1 MVSINLEQLRNRTA
15 PLEMDPEQFRSLG
28 HDLVDQIASFLSSLR
43 TRPVTPAE
51 SPEQV
56 RAILAGSRALPEEAQ
71 DAGTLL
77 RDTARLLFEHSL
89 FNGHPRFYGYITSS
103 AAPIGMLADLLAAA
117 VNANVGAWKLSP
129 MATEIEAQLVR
140 WLAQFIG
147 YPADCG
153 GLLLSGGNM
162 ANLTCFLAAR
172 AAQAG
177 WDVRRQG
184 VAGGPRL
191 CVYASA
197 ETHTWLQKA
206 ADLAGLGTEAIHWID
221 GPRGMNLDELQ
232 ARYRRDRDEGYQ
244 PFLVVGSAGT
254 VSTGAVEPLPE
265 LAAFCQE
272 HKLWFHVD
280 GAYGAFANGL
290 AGAPPELKGLQS
302 ADSVAVDPHKWLY
315 APLEAGCALVRNPSA
330 LRNAFSYHPPYYSF
344 EGEGMNYYDIGP
356 QNSRG
361 FRALKVW
368 LALQQAGAAGYREMI
383 QDDITLARYLY
394 DLAVD
399 HPELEAIT
407 HHLSITTLRY
417 VPPELR
423 AELGSEQTEEYLN
436 ELNQRLLEAIEKSGE
451 AFISNAVI
459 AGKYALRF
467 CIVNFRASAGD
478 IEAMPQLVAR
488 LGRRIHAELRSSTAR
503 SQSAHKEG
511 QPLSNAREDEPVKAP
526 LAERPELPGHDP
538 ASSERV

>member
-1 MVSINLEQLRNRTA
+1 MKIHQYPQGEVGPVNSRRSMSSPVRIEGLRTRAAALDMTG
-15 PLEMDPEQFRSLG
+15 EQFRSLG
-28 HDLVDQIASFLSSLR
+28 HDLVDRIADFLASIR
-43 TRPVTPAE
+43 THPVTRAE
-51 SPEQV
+51 SPEVV
-56 RAILAGSRALPEEAQ
+56 RAALGANRALPEEGQ
-71 DAGTLL
+71 DPKALL
-77 RDTARLLFEHSL
+77 RDATALLFEHSL

-129 MATEIEAQLVR
+129 VATEIEAQVIR

-177 WDVRRQG
+177 WDVRKQG
-184 VAGGPRL
+184 IAGGPRL

-197 ETHTWLQKA
+197 ETHTWIQKA

-221 GPRGMNLDELQ
+221 GRRPMDLDELEI
-232 ARYRRDRDEGYQ
+232 RYRQDIGEGYQ

-254 VSTGAVEPLPE
+254 VSTGAVDPLPD

-272 HKLWFHVD
+272 RKLWFHVD
-280 GAYGAFANGL
+280 GAYGAFASGV
-290 AGAPPELKGLQS
+290 AGTPPELKGLQL

-315 APLEAGCALVRNPSA
+315 APLEAGCALVRNPAA

-344 EGEGMNYYDIGP
+344 EGEGINYFDIGP

-368 LALQQAGAAGYREMI
+368 LALQHAGAAGYREMI
-383 QDDITLARYLY
+383 QDDISLARYLY

-417 VPPELR
+417 VPEELR
-423 AELGSEQTEEYLN
+423 AGLGSKPVEDYLN
-436 ELNQRLLEAIEKSGE
+436 HLNQRLLAAIEKSGE

-459 AGKYALRF
+459 AEKYALRF
-467 CIVNFRASAGD
+467 CIVNFRTSAGD
-478 IEAMPQLVAR
+478 MEAMPQLVVH
-488 LGRRIHAELRSSTAR
+488 LGRQAHAELSGT
-503 SQSAHKEG
+503 G
-511 QPLSNAREDEPVKAP
+511 V
-526 LAERPELPGHDP
+526 
-538 ASSERV
+538 V

>member
-1 MVSINLEQLRNRTA
+1 MTTHRHTRDMQAGATRIEELRTRAAALDMTS
-15 PLEMDPEQFRSLG
+15 DQFRALG
-28 HDLVDQIASFLSSLR
+28 HDLVDRIAGFLASIR
-43 TRPVTPAE
+43 TQPVTRAE
-51 SPEQV
+51 SLEEV
-56 RAILAGSRALPEEAQ
+56 RAAVPANQALSEEGRDPKALLPEAV
-71 DAGTLL
+71 
-77 RDTARLLFEHSL
+77 RLLFEHSL

-103 AAPIGMLADLLAAA
+103 AAPIGMLGDLLAAA
-117 VNANVGAWKLSP
+117 VNANVGAWKLAP
-129 MATEIEAQLVR
+129 MATEIEAQTIR

-177 WDVRRQG
+177 WDIRKQG
-184 VAGGPRL
+184 AAGGPRL
-191 CVYASA
+191 CVYASR

-221 GPRGMNLDELQ
+221 GPRGMDPGELEV
-232 ARYRRDRDEGYQ
+232 RYRLDKDDGYQ

-265 LAAFCQE
+265 LAAFCKE

-290 AGAPPELKGLQS
+290 AGAPAELKGLES

-315 APLEAGCALVRNPSA
+315 APLEAGCALVRNSSA

-344 EGEGMNYYDIGP
+344 EGEGLNYYDIGP

-417 VPPELR
+417 VPEELR
-423 AELGSEQTEEYLN
+423 SEEGDRGTEEYLN
-436 ELNQRLLEAIEKSGE
+436 ELNRRLLEAIEKSGE

-459 AGKYALRF
+459 SGKYALRF
-467 CIVNFRASAGD
+467 CIVNFRTSTGD
-478 IEAMPQLVAR
+478 IEAMPPLVAR
-488 LGRRIHAELRSSTAR
+488 LGRRIHAELRSSTATF
-503 SQSAHKEG
+503 G
-511 QPLSNAREDEPVKAP
+511 EPVP
-526 LAERPELPGHDP
+526 SG
-538 ASSERV
+538 ASHSTEAGE

>member
-1 MVSINLEQLRNRTA
+1 MTSMSTA
-15 PLEMDPEQFRSLG
+15 PSIERLRTRAAPLDMTGDQFRSLG
-28 HDLVDQIASFLSSLR
+28 HELVDRIAEFLDSMRSG
-43 TRPVTPAE
+43 PVTPVE
-51 SPEQV
+51 TPEEV
-56 RAILAGSRALPEEAQ
+56 RAVLDANRELPEEGKHAS
-71 DAGTLL
+71 ALL
-77 RDTARLLFEHSL
+77 RHSAALLFEHSL

-129 MATEIEAQLVR
+129 MATEIEAQVIR
-140 WLAQFIG
+140 WLAKFIG
-147 YPADCG
+147 YPDDCG

-184 VAGGPRL
+184 VVSGRL
-191 CVYASA
+191 CVYASPEA
-197 ETHTWLQKA
+197 HTWIQKA

-221 GPRGMNLDELQ
+221 GRRGMDLDELRI
-232 ARYRRDRDEGYQ
+232 RYERDKEEGYH

-254 VSTGAVEPLPE
+254 VSTGAVDPLPD

-272 HKLWFHVD
+272 HKLWFHID
-280 GAYGAFANGL
+280 GAYGAFACGL
-290 AGAPPELKGLQS
+290 AGTPPELRGLES

-344 EGEGMNYYDIGP
+344 EGEGLNYYDIGP

-383 QDDITLARYLY
+383 QDDIVLARYLY
-394 DLAVD
+394 DLAAD
-399 HPELEAIT
+399 HPELEAVT

-417 VPPELR
+417 VPQALR
-423 AELGSEQTEEYLN
+423 GDLGSEQTEDYLN
-436 ELNQRLLEAIEKSGE
+436 ELNRRLLVAIEKSGE

-459 AGKYALRF
+459 AGKYVLRF

-478 IEAMPQLVAR
+478 MEAMPPLVAR
-488 LGRRIHAELRSSTAR
+488 LGRRVHGELKSSTAGGESTR
-503 SQSAHKEG
+503 
-511 QPLSNAREDEPVKAP
+511 D
-526 LAERPELPGHDP
+526 
-538 ASSERV
+538 

>member
-1 MVSINLEQLRNRTA
+1 MDRPCVSTPPLRVQELRNRSA
-15 PLEMDPEQFRSLG
+15 PLAMTSDQFRSLG
-28 HDLVDQIASFLSSLR
+28 HDLVDRIADFLACIR
-43 TRPVTPAE
+43 TYPVTRAE
-51 SPEQV
+51 SPEEV
-56 RAILAGSRALPEEAQ
+56 RVALSANRALPEVGQ
-71 DAGTLL
+71 DPESLL
-77 RDTARLLFEHSL
+77 RDTAALLFEHSL

-103 AAPIGMLADLLAAA
+103 AAPIGMLADLLASA
-117 VNANVGAWKLSP
+117 VNANVGAWKLAP
-129 MATEIEAQLVR
+129 IAAEIEVQVVR

-191 CVYASA
+191 CVYACA
-197 ETHTWLQKA
+197 ETHTWIQKA
-206 ADLAGLGTEAIHWID
+206 ADLAGLGTDAIHWID
-221 GPRGMNLDELQ
+221 GPRGMDLAELQ
-232 ARYRRDRDEGYQ
+232 VRYCRDRDEGYQ

-254 VSTGAVEPLPE
+254 VSTGAVEPLPD

-272 HKLWFHVD
+272 NKLWFHVD
-280 GAYGAFANGL
+280 GAYGAFATGL
-290 AGAPPELKGLQS
+290 VGAPPELEGLQS

-330 LRNAFSYHPPYYSF
+330 LRNAFSYHPSYYSF
-344 EGEGMNYYDIGP
+344 EGEGINYYDIGP

-383 QDDITLARYLY
+383 QDDITLARRLY

-423 AELGSEQTEEYLN
+423 ADLASEQTEEYLN
-436 ELNQRLLEAIEKSGE
+436 ELNRRLLEAIEKSGE

-459 AGKYALRF
+459 AGKYVLRF
-467 CIVNFRASAGD
+467 CIVNFRASACD

-488 LGRRIHAELRSSTAR
+488 LGRRVHAELRSSTANM
-503 SQSAHKEG
+503 SES
-511 QPLSNAREDEPVKAP
+511 V
-526 LAERPELPGHDP
+526 PG
-538 ASSERV
+538 ET

>member
-1 MVSINLEQLRNRTA
+1 MTIHQHPPHIEKLRARAA
-15 PLEMDPEQFRSLG
+15 PLDMTGDQFRSLG
-28 HDLVDQIASFLSSLR
+28 HDLVDRIADFMDSIS
-43 TRPVTPAE
+43 TRPVTRAE
-51 SPEQV
+51 SPGEV
-56 RAILAGSRALPEEAQ
+56 RAALAANRALPEKGQ
-71 DAGTLL
+71 DPESLL
-77 RDTARLLFEHSL
+77 RSAAALLFEHSL

-103 AAPIGMLADLLAAA
+103 AAPIGTLADLLAAA

-129 MATEIEAQLVR
+129 MATEIEAQVIR

-153 GLLLSGGNM
+153 GLLVSGGNM

-177 WDVRRQG
+177 WDIRKQG
-184 VAGGPRL
+184 VACGPRL

-197 ETHTWLQKA
+197 ETHTWIQKA

-221 GPRGMNLDELQ
+221 GPRGMDLDELRV
-232 ARYRRDRDEGYQ
+232 RYRRDRADGYQ

-254 VSTGAVEPLPE
+254 VSTGAVDPLQE
-265 LAAFCQE
+265 FAAFCQE

-280 GAYGAFANGL
+280 GAYGAFANGV
-290 AGAPPELKGLQS
+290 AGAPPELKGLES

-330 LRNAFSYHPPYYSF
+330 LRNAFSYHPAYYSF
-344 EGEGMNYYDIGP
+344 EGEGINYYDIGP

-394 DLAVD
+394 DLATD
-399 HPELEAIT
+399 QPELEALT
-407 HHLSITTLRY
+407 HNLSITTLRY
-417 VPPELR
+417 VPRELR
-423 AELGSEQTEEYLN
+423 HELGSEQTEEYLN

-467 CIVNFRASAGD
+467 CIVNFRASASD
-478 IEAMPQLVAR
+478 IERMPQLVTHF
-488 LGRRIHAELRSSTAR
+488 GRRIHAEL
-503 SQSAHKEG
+503 K
-511 QPLSNAREDEPVKAP
+511 
-526 LAERPELPGHDP
+526 PGHFPYGPNLQAHDP
-538 ASSERV
+538 N

>member
-1 MVSINLEQLRNRTA
+1 MPANSSRSASPPLHIEELRTRAA
-15 PLEMDPEQFRSLG
+15 PLDLTSDQFRSLG
-28 HDLVDQIASFLSSLR
+28 HDLVDRIADFLASLR
-43 TRPVTPAE
+43 TLPVTRAE
-51 SPEQV
+51 SPEEV
-56 RAILAGSRALPEEAQ
+56 RAALDANRALPEEGQ
-71 DAGTLL
+71 DLRSLL
-77 RDTARLLFEHSL
+77 RDTATLLFEHSL

-103 AAPIGMLADLLAAA
+103 AAPVGMLADLLASA

-129 MATEIEAQLVR
+129 IATEIEAQVIR

-172 AAQAG
+172 AACAG
-177 WDVRRQG
+177 WDIRKRG
-184 VAGGPRL
+184 VASGPRL
-191 CVYASA
+191 CVYASS

-221 GPRGMNLDELQ
+221 GTQGMDLDELRV
-232 ARYRRDRDEGYQ
+232 RYRRDSDDGYQ

-254 VSTGAVEPLPE
+254 VSTGLVDPLPD

-280 GAYGAFANGL
+280 GAYGAFASGL
-290 AGAPPELKGLQS
+290 AGAPPELKGLES

-330 LRNAFSYHPPYYSF
+330 LRNAFSYHPPYYNF
-344 EGEGMNYYDIGP
+344 EGEGINYHDTGP

-368 LALQQAGAAGYREMI
+368 LALQQAGAAGYRTMI
-383 QDDITLARYLY
+383 QDDITLARHLY

-417 VPPELR
+417 VPRELR
-423 AELGSEQTEEYLN
+423 AEVGSEQTEEYLN
-436 ELNQRLLEAIEKSGE
+436 ELNRHLLEAIEKSGE

-459 AGKYALRF
+459 ARKYALRF
-467 CIVNFRASAGD
+467 CIVNFRASTGD

-488 LGRRIHAELRSSTAR
+488 LGRRVHAELS
-503 SQSAHKEG
+503 G
-511 QPLSNAREDEPVKAP
+511 SNGLNLERATGIEPV
-526 LAERPELPGHDP
+526 
-538 ASSERV
+538 

>member
-1 MVSINLEQLRNRTA
+1 MTLHQHPRDTQAGGTPVNSRRSAPPPRGIEKLRTRAA
-15 PLEMDPEQFRSLG
+15 PLDLAGDQFRSLG
-28 HDLVDQIASFLSSLR
+28 HDLVNRIADFLASIH
-43 TRPVTPAE
+43 THPVTRAE

-56 RAILAGSRALPEEAQ
+56 RAALGADRALPEEGQ
-71 DAGTLL
+71 DATALL
-77 RDTARLLFEHSL
+77 RDAATLLFEHSL

-103 AAPIGMLADLLAAA
+103 AAPLGMLGDLLAAA

-129 MATEIEAQLVR
+129 MATEIEAQVVR

-147 YPADCG
+147 YPHGCA
-153 GLLLSGGNM
+153 GLLVSGGNM

-172 AAQAG
+172 ATQAG
-177 WDVRRQG
+177 WDVRRHG

-221 GPRGMNLDELQ
+221 GPRGMNLDELK
-232 ARYRRDRDEGYQ
+232 ARYRRDRDEGFQ

-290 AGAPPELKGLQS
+290 PGAPPELKGLES

-315 APLEAGCALVRNPSA
+315 APLEAGCALVRDPST
-330 LRNAFSYHPPYYSF
+330 LRNAFSYHPAYYSF
-344 EGEGMNYYDIGP
+344 EGEGLNYYDIGP

-394 DLAVD
+394 DLTAD

-417 VPPELR
+417 VPQELR
-423 AELGSEQTEEYLN
+423 AEQGSQKTEEYLN
-436 ELNQRLLEAIEKSGE
+436 ELNRRLLDAIEKSGE

-459 AGKYALRF
+459 GGRYALRF
-467 CIVNFRASAGD
+467 CIVNFRASVGD
-478 IEAMPQLVAR
+478 IEAMPPLVAR
-488 LGRRIHAELRSSTAR
+488 LGRRVHADLRSS
-503 SQSAHKEG
+503 SAKTG
-511 QPLSNAREDEPVKAP
+511 QPHLSGTYQSPKVRN
-526 LAERPELPGHDP
+526 
-538 ASSERV
+538 

>member
-1 MVSINLEQLRNRTA
+1 MTIHQHPEDNQAGAWPANSGRSASPRLRLDKLRTRA
-15 PLEMDPEQFRSLG
+15 AALDMTGDQFRSLG
-28 HDLVDQIASFLSSLR
+28 HELVDRIADFLGSIR
-43 TRPVTPAE
+43 THPVTRAE
-51 SPEQV
+51 SPEEV
-56 RAILAGSRALPEEAQ
+56 RAAISAKRALPDTGQ
-71 DAGTLL
+71 DPESLL
-77 RDTARLLFEHSL
+77 REVAPLLFQHSL

-117 VNANVGAWKLSP
+117 VNANVGAWKLAP
-129 MATEIEAQLVR
+129 IATEIEAQLIR

-177 WDVRRQG
+177 WEVRRQG

-191 CVYASA
+191 CVYAWV
-197 ETHTWLQKA
+197 ETHTWIQKA
-206 ADLAGLGTEAIHWID
+206 VDLAGLGTEAIHWID
-221 GPRGMNLDELQ
+221 GPRGMEPRELQ
-232 ARYRRDRDEGYQ
+232 LRYERDRDEGYQ

-290 AGAPPELKGLQS
+290 AGAPPELKGLEL

-315 APLEAGCALVRNPSA
+315 APLEAGCALVRDASA

-344 EGEGMNYYDIGP
+344 EGEGLNYYDIGP

-383 QDDITLARYLY
+383 QDDIALARYLY
-394 DLAVD
+394 DLAED
-399 HPELEAIT
+399 HPELEAMT
-407 HHLSITTLRY
+407 HNLSITSLRY
-417 VPPELR
+417 VPQDIR
-423 AELGSEQTEEYLN
+423 NELGSQETEEYLN
-436 ELNQRLLEAIEKSGE
+436 ELNRRLMEAIEKSGE
-451 AFISNAVI
+451 AFISNALI

-467 CIVNFRASAGD
+467 CIVNFRTSAGD
-478 IEAMPQLVAR
+478 IEAMPPLVAS
-488 LGRRIHAELRSSTAR
+488 LGHRIDAELRSSTAR
-503 SQSAHKEG
+503 IATSTS
-511 QPLSNAREDEPVKAP
+511 V
-526 LAERPELPGHDP
+526 
-538 ASSERV
+538 

>member
-1 MVSINLEQLRNRTA
+1 MA
-15 PLEMDPEQFRSLG
+15 GDQFRSLG
-28 HDLVDQIASFLSSLR
+28 HDLVDRIADFLASIR
-43 TRPVTPAE
+43 EHPVTRAE
-51 SPEQV
+51 SPEEV
-56 RAILAGSRALPEEAQ
+56 RAAVSAKRALPEEGQAPES
-71 DAGTLL
+71 LL
-77 RDTARLLFEHSL
+77 RDAAALLFEHSL

-117 VNANVGAWKLSP
+117 VNANVGAWKLAP
-129 MATEIEAQLVR
+129 IATEIEAQVIR

-172 AAQAG
+172 ATQAG

-184 VAGGPRL
+184 VAGGSRL
-191 CVYASA
+191 CVYASR
-197 ETHTWLQKA
+197 ETHTWIQKA

-232 ARYRRDRDEGYQ
+232 ARYRQDKDDGYH

-290 AGAPPELKGLQS
+290 AGAPPELKGLES

-344 EGEGMNYYDIGP
+344 EGEGLNYYDIGP

-368 LALQQAGAAGYREMI
+368 LALQQAGATGYREMI

-394 DLAVD
+394 DLAVE

-423 AELGSEQTEEYLN
+423 RDLGSEQTEEFLN
-436 ELNQRLLEAIEKSGE
+436 ELNRRLLVAVEKSGE

-459 AGKYALRF
+459 DGKYALRF
-467 CIVNFRASAGD
+467 CIVNFRTSTVD
-478 IEAMPQLVAR
+478 IEAMPELVAH
-488 LGRRIHAELRSSTAR
+488 LGRQVHNELSNSTAGMR
-503 SQSAHKEG
+503 G
-511 QPLSNAREDEPVKAP
+511 R
-526 LAERPELPGHDP
+526 LPGK
-538 ASSERV
+538 A

>member
-1 MVSINLEQLRNRTA
+1 MTIHQHMRIEELRTRDT
-15 PLEMDPEQFRSLG
+15 PIDMTSDQFRSLG
-28 HDLVDQIASFLSSLR
+28 HDLVDRIADFLASIR
-43 TRPVTPAE
+43 TQPVTRAE
-51 SPEQV
+51 SPEEV
-56 RAILAGSRALPEEAQ
+56 RAALCANRALPEEGQ
-71 DAGTLL
+71 EPESLL
-77 RDTARLLFEHSL
+77 RDTAALLFKHSL
-89 FNGHPRFYGYITSS
+89 LNGHPRFYGYITSS

-117 VNANVGAWKLSP
+117 VNANVGAWKLAP
-129 MATEIEAQLVR
+129 IATEIEAQVIR

-177 WDVRRQG
+177 WDIRRQG

-197 ETHTWLQKA
+197 ETHTWIQKA

-221 GPRGMNLDELQ
+221 GQRGMDLDELQ
-232 ARYRRDRDEGYQ
+232 VRYWRDRDEGYQ

-254 VSTGAVEPLPE
+254 VSTGAVDPLTD

-280 GAYGAFANGL
+280 GAYGAFASSL
-290 AGAPPELKGLQS
+290 AGAPAELKGLES

-315 APLEAGCALVRNPSA
+315 APLEAGCALVHNSSA
-330 LRNAFSYHPPYYSF
+330 LRNAFSYHPSYYSF
-344 EGEGMNYYDIGP
+344 EGDGMNYYDIGP

-383 QDDITLARYLY
+383 QDDITLARHLY

-399 HPELEAIT
+399 HSELEAIT

-417 VPPELR
+417 VPRELR
-423 AELGSEQTEEYLN
+423 AEVGSEQTEEYLN
-436 ELNQRLLEAIEKSGE
+436 ELNRRLLGAIEKSGE

-459 AGKYALRF
+459 AGRYALRF
-467 CIVNFRASAGD
+467 CIVNFRASTGD
-478 IEAMPQLVAR
+478 IEAMPALVAR
-488 LGRRIHAELRSSTAR
+488 LGRRIHAELGSSIAR
-503 SQSAHKEG
+503 IGDSVLEKS
-511 QPLSNAREDEPVKAP
+511 
-526 LAERPELPGHDP
+526 
-538 ASSERV
+538 